1 MARTWKI
8 DAAGVWH
15 IIDTDTETL
24 TRLPSGEWAPSLSG
38 ETSAQRGPGGMF
50 GGWDAGG
57 APPADTTPPGV
68 PSGMGAVAGD
78 TEIVLDWDTNAEDDA
93 ASYKLY
99 RGTSTGVYD
108 TDVTISGAANSTYT
122 NTGLTNGTE
131 YFYAVTCTDDDG
143 NESAKSAEVSAT
155 PATAPVAG
163 WTHSLFGDAQPAYVI
178 IADIGNDLDL
188 QVGDTASW
196 CFWMKPDGYV
206 TNDVLFSSRSGHY
219 STDKPG
225 WSISQT
231 TSGRSVMTF
240 DSGANS
246 VGWYGLTDLEQSD
259 PEWGW
264 HHVCWTWDGTQPS
277 DSDLGSAGHLKLY
290 VDGVAEVP
298 TNGWDNGDIGA
309 IDYSGIAPRIFGSD
323 ASNSKQFDGW
333 MKDVRMYSVVLSEE
347 EVEAIYNSGDGE
359 PGTAGLGS
367 EPVPESITRFD
378 DLIGWWKMEEGS
390 GDTLLD
396 ASGNQKTG
404 VIYFCDWTTDLPD
417 D

>member
-38 ETSAQRGPGGMF
+38 ETNAQRGPGGMF
-50 GGWDAGG
+50 GGWDAG
-57 APPADTTPPGV
+57 ASPPDTTPPGV

-78 TEIVLDWDTNAEDDA
+78 TEIVLDWDTNAEADV

-99 RGTSTGVYD
+99 RGTSAGVYD
-108 TDVTISGAANSTYT
+108 TDVTITGAANSTYT

-131 YFYAVTCTDDDG
+131 YFYAVTCTDDTG
-143 NESAKSAEVSAT
+143 NESDKSTEVSAT
-155 PATAPVAG
+155 PVAAPVAG
-163 WTHSLFGDAQPAYVI
+163 FTHSLFSDGSAEYVM
-178 IADIGNDLDL
+178 IADVGNDLDL
-188 QVGDTASW
+188 QLGDTASW

-206 TNDVLFSSRSGHY
+206 TYDKLFASRTSAG
-219 STDKPG
+219 DDNG
-225 WSISQT
+225 WEISQHT
-231 TSGRSVMTF
+231 NGRSRIVF
-240 DSGANS
+240 DSGAS
-246 VGWYGLTDLEQSD
+246 YQCWAGLTNLETSG
-259 PEWGW
+259 GW

-277 DSDLGSAGHLKLY
+277 DSDLGSAGHLKVY
-290 VDGVAEVP
+290 IDGVAEIP
-298 TNGWDNGDIGA
+298 THASNDGDIGA
-309 IDYSGIAPRIFGSD
+309 IDYSGITPRIFAKDQDKYGL
-323 ASNSKQFDGW
+323 DGW
-333 MKDVRMYSVVLSEE
+333 MCDLRMYGVVLSEE
-347 EVEAIYNSGDGE
+347 EVEAIYNDGDGE

-367 EPVPESITRFD
+367 EPVPDSITRFD

-390 GDTLLD
+390 GETLID

-404 VIYFCDWTTDLPD
+404 IIYQCDWTTDTPD